1 MVMPKMDNPLKKE
14 IDFKSL
20 LKKSPNGGSPL
31 SFSKKKPIN
40 HVEEVAKFSP
50 GLPIVNLMPDAVLE
64 EYDAN
69 DLKSKFIK
77 IGLGL
82 IGVFAAIWIIS
93 FVLGGI
99 NQTKID
105 SISNQT
111 SNISQQLRSL
121 TPYAT
126 YRTEVQA
133 KRTALATQMA
143 QEIDPG
149 KINAAFGKIASDAG
163 FTVSSLSVTVSSATP
178 SNSSGTVAAAPVSGG
193 TCVNPDPFNSVSGI
207 GCLTFSLT
215 PNAGASLTD
224 LYAGLNKADSGFVNA
239 YIPKAVLTAGTG
251 TGKNTIDGSASF
263 ADSFYTKA
271 YATYT
276 NPIDAVLSNPA
287 NKVNK

>member
-1 MVMPKMDNPLKKE
+1 MPKMDNPLKKQ

-20 LKKSPNGGSPL
+20 LQKKPGGGSPL

-40 HVEEVAKFSP
+40 HAEEVAKFTP

-69 DLKSKFIK
+69 DLKAKFSK
-77 IGLGL
+77 IGLIF
-82 IGVFAAIWIIS
+82 IGAFAVIWIVSLI
-93 FVLGGI
+93 LGGI
-99 NQTKID
+99 NQKKID
-105 SISNQT
+105 TITADT
-111 SNISQQLRSL
+111 SSISQQVRAL
-121 TPYAT
+121 TPFAT
-126 YRTEVQA
+126 YRTDVQA

-149 KINAAFGKIASDAG
+149 KINSAFGQIASKAG
-163 FTVSSLSVTVSSATP
+163 FAVNSLSVSVSGAAASGATP
-178 SNSSGTVAAAPVSGG
+178 AAGG
-193 TCVNPDPFNSVSGI
+193 TCVNPDPFSSVSGI

-215 PNAGASLTD
+215 PNAGASLTE

-239 YIPKAVLTAGTG
+239 YIPKAVLTATAD
-251 TGKNTIDGSASF
+251 GKTTVDGSASF

-271 YATYT
+271 YATYN
-276 NPIDAVLSNPA
+276 NPLDTVLTDPA

>member
-1 MVMPKMDNPLKKE
+1 MPKMDNPLKKE
-14 IDFKSL
+14 IDIKSL
-20 LKKSPNGGSPL
+20 LKKKPGGGSSL

-40 HVEEVAKFSP
+40 HAEEVAQFSP
-50 GLPIVNLMPDAVLE
+50 GLPTVNLMPDAVLE

-77 IGLGL
+77 IGMGL
-82 IGVFAAIWIIS
+82 LAAFAIIWVIS

-99 NQTKID
+99 NQKKID
-105 SISNQT
+105 TISDET
-111 SNISQQLRSL
+111 SNISQQLRAL
-121 TPYAT
+121 TPFAT

-149 KINAAFGKIASDAG
+149 KLNTAFSKIASDAG
-163 FTVSSLSVTVSSATP
+163 FTVSSVSVTVSGVSTSAT
-178 SNSSGTVAAAPVSGG
+178 GGGAAPAAGG

-215 PNAGASLTD
+215 ANEGASLAN
-224 LYAGLNKADSGFVNA
+224 LYAALNKADSGFVNA
-239 YIPKAVLTAGTG
+239 YIPKAVLSAGTG

-263 ADSFYTKA
+263 SDSFYTKA
-271 YATYT
+271 YATYN
-276 NPIDAVLSNPA
+276 NPIDTVLP
-287 NKVNK
+287 KVSQ

>member
-1 MVMPKMDNPLKKE
+1 MGMPKMDNPLKKE

-20 LKKSPNGGSPL
+20 LKKKPGGGSPL

-40 HVEEVAKFSP
+40 HAEEVAKFSP

-64 EYDAN
+64 EYAAN
-69 DLKSKFIK
+69 DLKAKFIK
-77 IGLGL
+77 IGLG
-82 IGVFAAIWIIS
+82 IIAGFAIIWAIS
-93 FVLGGI
+93 FILGGI
-99 NQTKID
+99 NQKKID
-105 SISNQT
+105 TISDET
-111 SNISQQLRSL
+111 SNISQELRSL
-121 TPYAT
+121 TPFAT

-149 KINAAFGKIASDAG
+149 KINSSFSKIASDAG
-163 FTVSSLSVTVSSATP
+163 FTVSSLSVSV
-178 SNSSGTVAAAPVSGG
+178 SGTSASSTGGAPAAAGG

-215 PNAGASLTD
+215 PTGGANIAA

-251 TGKNTIDGSASF
+251 TGANTIDGSASF
-263 ADSFYTKA
+263 NDSFFTKA
-271 YATYT
+271 YATYN
-276 NPIDAVLSNPA
+276 NPIDTVLP
-287 NKVNK
+287 KVNQ

>member
-1 MVMPKMDNPLKKE
+1 MDNPLKKE

-20 LKKSPNGGSPL
+20 LKKKPSGGSAPL
-31 SFSKKKPIN
+31 GFSKKKPIN
-40 HVEEVAKFSP
+40 HADEVAKFTP

-77 IGLGL
+77 IGMGL
-82 IGVFAAIWIIS
+82 IAVFAVVWVIS
-93 FVLGGI
+93 FILGGI
-99 NQTKID
+99 NQKKID
-105 SISNQT
+105 TISNDT
-111 SNISQQLRSL
+111 SDLSQQVRTL
-121 TPYAT
+121 TPFAT
-126 YRTEVQA
+126 YRTSVQA

-149 KINAAFGKIASDAG
+149 KIDSAFGQIASNAG
-163 FTVSSLSVTVSSATP
+163 FTVTSLSVSVSGVGT
-178 SNSSGTVAAAPVSGG
+178 SGTTGAAPAAAGG

-215 PNAGASLTD
+215 PNAGASISD
-224 LYAGLNKADSGFVNA
+224 LYAALNKANSGFVNA
-239 YIPKAVLTAGTG
+239 YIPKAVLTAGVG
-251 TGKNTIDGSASF
+251 GKTTVDGSASF

-271 YATYT
+271 YATYN
-276 NPIDAVLSNPA
+276 NPLDAVLSNPA

>member
-14 IDFKSL
+14 IDIKSL
-20 LKKSPNGGSPL
+20 LKKKPGGGSPL
-31 SFSKKKPIN
+31 SFSKKKPID
-40 HVEEVAKFSP
+40 HAEEVAKFNP
-50 GLPIVNLMPDAVLE
+50 GPPAVNLMPDAVLE

-77 IGLGL
+77 IGM
-82 IGVFAAIWIIS
+82 GVLAFFAIIWVIS

-99 NQTKID
+99 KQKKID
-105 SISNQT
+105 TISNET

-121 TPYAT
+121 TPFAT

-149 KINAAFGKIASDAG
+149 KLNAAFSKIASDSG
-163 FTVSSLSVTVSSATP
+163 FTVSSLNVSV
-178 SNSSGTVAAAPVSGG
+178 SGVTASTGGAAPAAAAGG

-215 PNAGASLTD
+215 PNQGASIAD
-224 LYAGLNKADSGFVNA
+224 LYAALNKPDSGFVNA
-239 YIPKAVLTAGTG
+239 YIPKAVLTAGAG

-263 ADSFYTKA
+263 SDSFYTKA
-271 YATYT
+271 YATYN
-276 NPIDAVLSNPA
+276 NPIDTVLP
-287 NKVNK
+287 KVSQ

>member
-1 MVMPKMDNPLKKE
+1 MDNPLKKE
-14 IDFKSL
+14 IDIKSL
-20 LKKSPNGGSPL
+20 LKKKPGGGSSL

-40 HVEEVAKFSP
+40 HAEEVAKFSP
-50 GLPIVNLMPDAVLE
+50 GLPSVNLMPDAVLE

-77 IGLGL
+77 IGMGL
-82 IGVFAAIWIIS
+82 LAAFAIIWVIS

-99 NQTKID
+99 NQKQID
-105 SISNQT
+105 TISNET

-121 TPYAT
+121 TPFAT

-133 KRTALATQMA
+133 KRNALATQMA

-149 KINAAFGKIASDAG
+149 KLNSAFSKIAADSG
-163 FTVSSLSVTVSSATP
+163 FTVNSLNVSV
-178 SNSSGTVAAAPVSGG
+178 SGITAGSTGGGGAPAPAGG
-193 TCVNPDPFNSVSGI
+193 TCVNPDPFKSVSGI

-215 PNAGASLTD
+215 PNEGASIAN
-224 LYAGLNKADSGFVNA
+224 LYAALNKPDSGFVNA

-271 YATYT
+271 YATYN
-276 NPIDAVLSNPA
+276 NPIDTVLP
-287 NKVNK
+287 KVNQ

>member
-1 MVMPKMDNPLKKE
+1 MPKMDNPLKKE
-14 IDFKSL
+14 IDIKSL
-20 LKKSPNGGSPL
+20 LKKKPGGSSSL

-64 EYDAN
+64 EYAAN
-69 DLKSKFIK
+69 DLRSKFIK
-77 IGLGL
+77 VGLGL
-82 IGVFAAIWIIS
+82 VAAFAIIWIIS

-99 NQTKID
+99 NQKKID
-105 SISNQT
+105 TISNET
-111 SNISQQLRSL
+111 SNISQQVRSL
-121 TPYAT
+121 TPFAT

-149 KINAAFGKIASDAG
+149 KINSAFGKIAADAG
-163 FTVSSLSVTVSSATP
+163 FTVTSMSVTVSGVGGAAGSAGASAP
-178 SNSSGTVAAAPVSGG
+178 AAGG

-215 PNAGASLTD
+215 PNEGASIANLYTGLT
-224 LYAGLNKADSGFVNA
+224 KADSGFVNA
-239 YIPKAVLTAGTG
+239 YIPKAVLGAGTN
-251 TGKNTIDGSASF
+251 GKKTIEGSASF
-263 ADSFYTKA
+263 TDTFYTKA

-276 NPIDAVLSNPA
+276 NPLDTVLP
-287 NKVNK
+287 KVNQ